1 MDPGA
6 WTKDGFL
13 GDDPLGIDRIDS
25 DRALLAQFDVCAD
38 ELGSV
43 LEELWNR
50 ARKYGSEDYKPVPDV
65 TVRIDEAR
73 GRMPCP
79 FGHPGL
85 YRKGLMTV
93 TTPDI
98 RLTISPLSIHMIK
111 AHEFFGG
118 RGSPFRL
125 EPNQVVTL
133 IRALPDELP

>member
-25 DRALLAQFDVCAD
+25 DRALLAQFDVNAE
-38 ELGSV
+38 ELGV
-43 LEELWNR
+43 RLEELWNR
-50 ARKYGSEDYKPVPDV
+50 ARTSEGEEYKPVPDV
-65 TVRIDEAR
+65 SVRIDEAR

-93 TTPDI
+93 TTPDL
-98 RLTISPLSIHMIK
+98 RLMISPLSIHMIK

-133 IRALPDELP
+133 IRALPVDMP

>member
-1 MDPGA
+1 MDPGE
-6 WTKDGFL
+6 WTKNGFL

-25 DRALLAQFDVCAD
+25 DRALLSQFDISAE
-38 ELGSV
+38 ELGSK

-50 ARKYGSEDYKPVPDV
+50 ARKSAGEDYKPVPDV
-65 TVRIDEAR
+65 GVRIDEAR

-85 YRKGLMTV
+85 YRKGSMTIS
-93 TTPDI
+93 TPDV
-98 RLTISPLSIHMIK
+98 RLTITPLSIHMIK

-125 EPNQVVTL
+125 EPNQVVRLVRPLPETL
-133 IRALPDELP
+133 P